1 MSKILIGKGN
11 TSKAVLSKLVDH
23 CVVEDPFFL
32 LLGKLNNM
40 TFLIEL
46 VLAVLDDLLG
56 GTLNE
61 YSDAIVL
68 ALFIVLSAL
77 VVNGDN

>member
-1 MSKILIGKGN
+1 MSKVLIGKGN

-23 CVVEDPFFL
+23 SVVDDALSLFF
-32 LLGKLNNM
+32 GKLNNM
-40 TFLIEL
+40 AFLIEL
-46 VLAVLDDLLG
+46 VLAVLDDLLR

-61 YSDAIVL
+61 DSDAIVI

-77 VVNGDN
+77 VVDGND

>member
-1 MSKILIGKGN
+1 MSKVLIGKGN

-23 CVVEDPFFL
+23 GVVDDALSLFF
-32 LLGKLNNM
+32 GKLNNM
-40 TFLIEL
+40 AFLIEL
-46 VLAVLDDLLG
+46 VLAVLDDLLR

-61 YSDAIVL
+61 DSDAIVI

-77 VVNGDN
+77 VVDGND

>member
-1 MSKILIGKGN
+1 MSKVLIGKGN

-23 CVVEDPFFL
+23 NVVDYALSLIF
-32 LLGKLNNM
+32 GKLNSM

-46 VLAVLDDLLG
+46 VLAVLDDFIG
-56 GTLNE
+56 GPLNE
-61 YSDAIVL
+61 DSDTIVL

-77 VVNGDN
+77 VVDGNN